1 MDLKIKQF
9 VYRVRARLKE
19 QQIIT
24 NLIKYV
30 GIGLSVGIL
39 LSFISMVIP
48 FYYAVPAAAGVII
61 IFFIIGIIMGIRR
74 TPSPMDAALLADAR
88 GHKEKISTAFFL
100 KGKEDPFSTL
110 QKKDALQIIEH
121 FQIRRE
127 FPIHLQWKRVLL
139 MLGLALVFVTSTM
152 IDTPARDEARVGKD
166 VAKEAEEDIARL
178 EKIEKKLEE
187 NKEISETEA
196 AEMKE
201 QIETAK
207 KELSEVDSREDLKKA
222 EDRIIKKM
230 EIAGEK
236 TENKTLS
243 ETLSEA
249 AKEAGEAA
257 EKRES
262 DLAKEAEEALARA
275 EKGSKKDKQEA
286 YEKLKKLADS
296 MGDEA
301 LKKAAEEYKASSYSD
316 GDYANAER
324 ALNETL
330 SNMASNRTDL
340 ADNSNG
346 TASSGNNN
354 QNNAGQSNSQN
365 SNQTNSGNSGNNQNG
380 GQNSGGQGNNQ
391 NGSQNSGNTGNGQ
404 NGQGGS
410 GQNGNG
416 NGSGNGGSGN
426 SSGGGWNYGSKEGQE
441 GARKTNENITVPDGE
456 TGEDENLTGKANGN
470 NSSTK
475 EKSNQSQTWSGNK
488 VSYGEVSA
496 EYKKKA
502 YKKVNGSSYPGK
514 LKDKIK
520 NYFDG
525 LN

>member
-1 MDLKIKQF
+1 M
-9 VYRVRARLKE
+9 
-19 QQIIT
+19 
-24 NLIKYV
+24 
-30 GIGLSVGIL
+30 
-39 LSFISMVIP
+39 
-48 FYYAVPAAAGVII
+48 
-61 IFFIIGIIMGIRR
+61 
-74 TPSPMDAALLADAR
+74 
-88 GHKEKISTAFFL
+88 
-100 KGKEDPFSTL
+100 
-110 QKKDALQIIEH
+110 
-121 FQIRRE
+121 
-127 FPIHLQWKRVLL
+127 
-139 MLGLALVFVTSTM
+139 
-152 IDTPARDEARVGKD
+152 
-166 VAKEAEEDIARL
+166 
-178 EKIEKKLEE
+178 
-187 NKEISETEA
+187 
-196 AEMKE
+196 
-201 QIETAK
+201 
-207 KELSEVDSREDLKKA
+207 
-222 EDRIIKKM
+222 
-230 EIAGEK
+230 
-236 TENKTLS
+236 
-243 ETLSEA
+243 
-249 AKEAGEAA
+249 
-257 EKRES
+257 
-262 DLAKEAEEALARA
+262 
-275 EKGSKKDKQEA
+275 
-286 YEKLKKLADS
+286 
-296 MGDEA
+296 
-301 LKKAAEEYKASSYSD
+301 KKAAEEYKASSYSD

-346 TASSGNNN
+346 TNNN

-365 SNQTNSGNSGNNQNG
+365 GNQTNSGNSGSNQNG

-391 NGSQNSGNTGNGQ
+391 NGR
-404 NGQGGS
+404 GGS

-426 SSGGGWNYGSKEGQE
+426 SSGSGWNYGSKEGQA

-456 TGEDENLTGKANGN
+456 MGEDENLTGKANGN

>member
-1 MDLKIKQF
+1 MDIKIKRF

-24 NLIKYV
+24 NLIKYA

-39 LSFISMVIP
+39 LSFLSMVIP

-74 TPSPMDAALLADAR
+74 TPSPMEAALLADAR

-110 QKKDALQIIEH
+110 QKRDALQIIER

-127 FPIHLQWKRVLL
+127 FPIRFQWKQVLL
-139 MLGLALVFVTSTM
+139 LLGLALVFVTSTM
-152 IDTPARDEARVGKD
+152 IDTPARDAARVRKD

-178 EKIEKKLEE
+178 EKVEKKLEE
-187 NKEISETEA
+187 NKEIPETEA

-201 QIETAK
+201 QIEAAK
-207 KELSEVDSREDLKKA
+207 KELAEVDSREELKKA
-222 EDRIIKKM
+222 EDRIVKKM
-230 EIAGEK
+230 EMAGEK
-236 TENKTLS
+236 TENKMLS

-257 EKRES
+257 EKREN

-301 LKKAAEEYKASSYSD
+301 LKKAAEEYKASAYSD

-330 SNMASNRTDL
+330 SNMASNQTDL

-346 TASSGNNN
+346 VASAGNNN
-354 QNNAGQSNSQN
+354 QNNTSQSNSQN
-365 SNQTNSGNSGNNQNG
+365 SNQTNSGNSGSNQNG
-380 GQNSGGQGNNQ
+380 EQNSGGQGNNQ
-391 NGSQNSGNTGNGQ
+391 NQGQNGNTGNGQ
-404 NGQGGS
+404 NGQGDS

-426 SSGGGWNYGSKEGQE
+426 GPGSGWNYGSKEGQE

-456 TGEDENLTGKANGN
+456 TGDDENLTGKANGN
-470 NSSTK
+470 NNSTK

>member
-30 GIGLSVGIL
+30 GIGLFAGIL

-48 FYYAVPAAAGVII
+48 FYYAVPAAAGIII
-61 IFFIIGIIMGIRR
+61 IFFVLGIIIGIRK
-74 TPSPMDAALLADAR
+74 TPSPMEAALLADAR

-100 KGKEDPFSTL
+100 KGKDDPFSNL
-110 QKKDALQIIEH
+110 QKKDALQIIER

-127 FPIHLQWKRVLL
+127 FPIRLQWKRVLL
-139 MLGLALVFVTSTM
+139 MLGLAFVFVISSM
-152 IDTPARDEARVGKD
+152 IDTPARDEARVRKD
-166 VAKEAEEDIARL
+166 VAEEAKEDIARL
-178 EKIEKKLEE
+178 EKVEKKLEE
-187 NKEISETEA
+187 SKEIPETEA
-196 AEMKE
+196 SEIKE
-201 QIETAK
+201 QIEAAK
-207 KELSEVDSREDLKKA
+207 KELSEADSREDLKKA
-222 EDRIIKKM
+222 EDRIMKKM
-230 EIAGEK
+230 EMASEK
-236 TENKTLS
+236 TENKMLG
-243 ETLSEA
+243 ETMSEA
-249 AKEAGEAA
+249 AKEAREAA
-257 EKRES
+257 GKKES
-262 DLAKEAEEALARA
+262 DLAKEVEEALARA

-316 GDYANAER
+316 GDYANAQR

-330 SNMASNRTDL
+330 ANMASGQTDL
-340 ADNSNG
+340 AHNSNG
-346 TASSGNNN
+346 TSS
-354 QNNAGQSNSQN
+354 
-365 SNQTNSGNSGNNQNG
+365 TNSSNQNG
-380 GQNSGGQGNNQ
+380 GQNSNGQENSQ
-391 NGSQNSGNTGNGQ
+391 NGSQNGNTGNGQ
-404 NGQGGS
+404 NGQGSS

-416 NGSGNGGSGN
+416 NSSGNGGSGN
-426 SSGGGWNYGSKEGQE
+426 GSGGGWNYGSKEGQE
-441 GARKTNENITVPDGE
+441 GAKKTNENITVPDGE
-456 TGEDENLTGKANGN
+456 TGNDENLTGKANGN

-475 EKSNQSQTWSGNK
+475 EKSSQSQTWSGNK
-488 VSYGEVSA
+488 VSYGEVSG